1 MHKTSKTVVSISV
14 GTLQDYAMKDLSKK
28 DYKVLLFLSDYLN
41 SLDYTRIDVDQ
52 IAESLDMKKK
62 QVKECINNLE
72 SELIIREGS
81 SDHVKKGYK
90 FLG

>member
-14 GTLQDYAMKDLSKK
+14 GTLQDYAKKDLGKK
-28 DYKVLLFLSDYLN
+28 DYKVLLFLADYLN
-41 SLDYTRIDVDQ
+41 SLDYTRIDVEQ
-52 IAESLDMKKK
+52 IAESLNLKKK
-62 QVKECINNLE
+62 EVKECIYHLE